1 MIRTASL
8 TSLKQMEGM
17 MVNNSAINL
26 KFYKGAD
33 LYCDGAIEDE
43 ILDILNSGCDPLDV
57 LKSRTD
63 WPILY
68 HLSDM
73 RENIL
78 EWYDFKPHAKTLEI
92 GSGCGAVTGV
102 LCRKSEQV
110 TCIDLSLK
118 RSQINAKRN
127 EMYDNFQILVG
138 NFEDIEIDEKYDY
151 ITLIGVFEYAASYIH
166 AKKPFHAMLQRIKGF
181 LKEDGILIIAIENKN
196 GLKYWCGA
204 REDHTAGLFDGMQ
217 NYVDVDMVRTFSK
230 PEIVKLLNSEGFD
243 DLQFYYPVPDY
254 KLPRA
259 VYSQGH
265 LPGKGDIRYK
275 GAAYDRDRL
284 KLFDEDIA
292 FDNVCEDGQFE
303 YFANSFLIFAQK
315 KEVAR

>member
-1 MIRTASL
+1 MS
-8 TSLKQMEGM
+8 K
-17 MVNNSAINL
+17 NSAINL

-43 ILDILNSGCDPLDV
+43 ILEILNSGCAPLDV

-92 GSGCGAVTGV
+92 GAGCGAVTGV
-102 LCRKSEQV
+102 LCRKSEHV

-118 RSQINAKRN
+118 RSTINAKRN
-127 EMYDNFQILVG
+127 EAYDNFEILVG
-138 NFEDIEIDEKYDY
+138 NFEDIEIEEKYDY

-166 AKKPFHAMLQRIKGF
+166 AKKPFNAMLQKIKNY
-181 LKEDGILIIAIENKN
+181 LKDDGELIIAIENKN
-196 GLKYWCGA
+196 GMKYYSGA
-204 REDHTAGLFDGMQ
+204 REDHTAGFFDGIE
-217 NYVDVDMVRTFSK
+217 NYVNVDMVRTFSK
-230 PEIVKLLNSEGFD
+230 PEITKLLHSEDFT
-243 DLQFYYPVPDY
+243 DLAFYYPVPDY

-259 VYSQGH
+259 VYSEKH
-265 LPGKGDIRYK
+265 LPGFGDLRYG
-275 GAAYDRDRL
+275 GAAYDRDRM
-284 KLFDEDIA
+284 KLFSEDLA
-292 FDNVCEDGQFE
+292 YDHVCEDGQFE
-303 YFANSFLIFAQK
+303 YFANSFLIFAK
-315 KEVAR
+315 RNGVAE